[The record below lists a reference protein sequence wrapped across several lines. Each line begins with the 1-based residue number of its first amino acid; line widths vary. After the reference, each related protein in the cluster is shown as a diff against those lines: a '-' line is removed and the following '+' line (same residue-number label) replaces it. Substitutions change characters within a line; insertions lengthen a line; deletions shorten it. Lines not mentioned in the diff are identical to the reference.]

1 MYQKITFINSLSLG
15 IDTQFTPET
24 IKQIHGLRLIECL
37 LNIAHLCEQLQL
49 LKVASL
55 VKSNQFLFL
64 KNVNPTTFSLKRKS
78 DQIKPMCELK
88 TIKFKGD
95 NHQSFICGKLHSIL
109 WIMRKI
115 QQKTAHALTEL
126 CVLCDIVTEH
136 QITFIRSICTY
147 IVSEK
152 DAQTHSHTHTAEV
165 C

>member
-1 MYQKITFINSLSLG
+1 
-15 IDTQFTPET
+15 
-24 IKQIHGLRLIECL
+24 
-37 LNIAHLCEQLQL
+37 
-49 LKVASL
+49 
-55 VKSNQFLFL
+55 
-64 KNVNPTTFSLKRKS
+64 
-78 DQIKPMCELK
+78 MCELK

-165 C
+165 CWNRNICHRTKCFVIHKTLWQLFVAVNSFVECLPSERKPFEWIPKRISCEWVYALNQGKLSVYTLLFIRLLPTPTKIFTLF